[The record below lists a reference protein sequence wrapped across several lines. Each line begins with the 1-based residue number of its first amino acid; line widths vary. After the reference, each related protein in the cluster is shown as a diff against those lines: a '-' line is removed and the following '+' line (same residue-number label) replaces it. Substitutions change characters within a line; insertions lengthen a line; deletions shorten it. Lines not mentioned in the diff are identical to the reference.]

1 MRIAYG
7 TDEETP
13 VTRAIADHLR
23 ESGHEVVEVAHD
35 EEWPEVG
42 RLVGEAVASGHAD
55 RGIVWCFTGTGVS
68 IAANKVSGIR
78 AALCPDAAT
87 ASGARRWNDANVL
100 ALGLRLTAGTV
111 AEEIVGAF
119 LEAEVD
125 PAERAAIGRVEPL
138 PIRSGPLQ
146 ATSCP
151 NR

>member
-23 ESGHEVVEVAHD
+23 ESGHQVEEVAT

-42 RLVGEAVASGHAD
+42 RTVGEAVAGGRAD

-68 IAANKVSGIR
+68 IAANKVSGVR
-78 AALCPDAAT
+78 AALCADAAT

-100 ALGLRLTAGTV
+100 ALGLRLTAVTV

-119 LEAEVD
+119 LDAEVE
-125 PAERAAIGRVEPL
+125 PAERAAIGRVERS
-138 PIRSGPLQ
+138 PIG
-146 ATSCP
+146 T
-151 NR
+151 